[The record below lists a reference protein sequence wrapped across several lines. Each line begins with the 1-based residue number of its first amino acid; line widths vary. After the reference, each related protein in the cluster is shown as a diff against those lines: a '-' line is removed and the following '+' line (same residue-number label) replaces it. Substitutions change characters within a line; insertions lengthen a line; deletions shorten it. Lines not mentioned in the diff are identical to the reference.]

1 VISRAPEMPPVSAR
15 RKYVLSKGV
24 VEVRPDRMM
33 NHSRRR
39 ETAMRTRPARPRGA
53 FFAMILYYLVV

>member
-1 VISRAPEMPPVSAR
+1 MPPVSAR

-33 NHSRRR
+33 NHRKRR

-53 FFAMILYYLVV
+53 SAG